1 MFSAMNTRTGFVR
14 NLGAWMLCGVVV
26 LFVAACRTPPKPGLT
41 EAQITALRGVGF
53 HEEEGKGWEFNLDG
67 RLLFNTNDSTLTDQ
81 NREIIARI
89 VDVLKTIGIS
99 QLKVEGYADSTGSV
113 RHNEE
118 LSLRRAEAVARE
130 IDANGLPYSNIAVQ
144 GFGTANPVANNAT
157 REGRAQ
163 NRRVAI
169 IVPVEE

>member
-1 MFSAMNTRTGFVR
+1 MFSTIRTRTGFIR
-14 NLGAWMLCGVVV
+14 DLGAWMLCAAA
-26 LFVAACRTPPKPGLT
+26 LFVTACQTTPKTGLT
-41 EAQITALRGVGF
+41 DAQISALRGVGF

-67 RLLFNTNDSTLTDQ
+67 RLLFNTNASTLTDQ
-81 NREIIARI
+81 NREIIAR
-89 VDVLKTIGIS
+89 VVEVLKTIGITH
-99 QLKVEGYADSTGSV
+99 LKVEGYADSTGSV

-130 IDANGLPYSNIAVQ
+130 IDANGLPYDNIAVQ
-144 GFGTANPVANNAT
+144 GFGTANPVANNST